1 MQIIVELVFFVT
13 LWGLGVMEDTE
24 NANLEAIRARLS
36 EEKARRLLLE
46 SDVEM
51 LMLQDEKRRCERR
64 NKEDLC
70 QTHCLNKAGVAF
82 TARLSKDLT
91 HSARAVVPFDD
102 VLVNEG
108 NFYNPLTGKFT
119 APYRGLYLFSVTVI
133 SPPGQTV
140 HCQLMKDDTEIGRLY
155 EGETQANR
163 HKSGSVT
170 VVTVLDKGQEVYV
183 MGYHGIS
190 VETIHGNLFTTF
202 TGLLQMKYD

>member
-1 MQIIVELVFFVT
+1 M
-13 LWGLGVMEDTE
+13 
-24 NANLEAIRARLS
+24 LEGRVGRLIRP
-36 EEKARRLLLE
+36 
-46 SDVEM
+46 
-51 LMLQDEKRRCERR
+51 
-64 NKEDLC
+64 NPC
-70 QTHCLNKAGVAF
+70 QTPCLNKDGVAF

-119 APYRGLYLFSVTVI
+119 APYRVLYLFSVTVI
-133 SPPGQTV
+133 SPPGHTV
-140 HCQLMKDDTEIGRLY
+140 HCQVMKDDIEIGRVY

-170 VVTVLDKGQEVYV
+170 VVTVLDKDQEVYV
-183 MGYHGIS
+183 MGYHVIS
-190 VETIHGNLFTTF
+190 VETIHGNLFKTF